1 LNFSTQNLGS
11 VANNHRSQDSS
22 EVWLQKVTEINR
34 YLAQQSSTPTTP
46 IKIAVLD
53 TGCDREAVFFHSPA
67 RSSRIKCWKDWVD
80 DSADSED
87 CDGHG
92 THAVAL
98 AMKMAPA
105 ADIFIARVAK
115 DKEKLEGASDAVA
128 KVSGVLVDPWKGLT
142 NTI

>member
-1 LNFSTQNLGS
+1 
-11 VANNHRSQDSS
+11 
-22 EVWLQKVTEINR
+22 VWLQKVTEINK

-80 DSADSED
+80 DSADFED

-98 AMKMAPA
+98 TMKMAPA

-115 DKEKLEGASDAVA
+115 DREKLEGASDAVA
-128 KVSGVLVDPWKGLT
+128 KVSGMLVDHGKD
-142 NTI
+142 

>member
-1 LNFSTQNLGS
+1 M
-11 VANNHRSQDSS
+11 
-22 EVWLQKVTEINR
+22 WLQKATEINKF
-34 YLAQQSSTPTTP
+34 LAQHSSTPTTP

-53 TGCDREAVFFHSPA
+53 TGCDHEAVFFHSPE
-67 RSSRIKCWKDWVD
+67 RSNRIKCWKDWVD
-80 DSADSED
+80 DSANLED

-115 DKEKLEGASDAVA
+115 DREKLEGASDAVA
-128 KVSGVLVDPWKGLT
+128 KVSGMLVDRWKGLA
-142 NTI
+142 NTIRGY